1 MTKEDKRAEAGT
13 QNWLRTATLL
23 LTILSPIINSMASRL
38 ADRLEQ
44 GGKRI
49 KEVKVDVP
57 GAVQEKV
64 VAAQQSI
71 GDTLYELKDHPYSQE
86 LLKRGESLAEE
97 LQDLVERGSQLSQ
110 SLLAHSSDIT
120 SDLAER
126 GGKASQEL
134 VKRSEEAR
142 KELRKRGEK
151 LNKELN
157 KRSKRVAKEL
167 SKRSDKITKELRKR
181 THQAARQGGL
191 FWTIAGFSIGLTVA
205 GITAYL
211 LIRQR
216 IRQQREE
223 EQSFQVPQ
231 NSLNTTASST
241 ASTPPTAQPAPAQAE
256 EEAPAIAVQEDSVP
270 ADAAF
275 VGVVGTHRYYPAST
289 PLDQLSG
296 NGKVD
301 VVYFSSEDE
310 AKVQG
315 YTAGV

>member
-142 KELRKRGEK
+142 KELRKR
-151 LNKELN
+151 
-157 KRSKRVAKEL
+157 
-167 SKRSDKITKELRKR
+167 

-231 NSLNTTASST
+231 NSVNTTASST
-241 ASTPPTAQPAPAQAE
+241 ASTPPTAQTAPAQAE

-310 AKVQG
+310 AK
-315 YTAGV
+315 